1 MVSPWIQTASG
12 RKFPLINPKPEHVYW
27 PDVAFH
33 LAHINRFSGAGGAYS
48 VLQHLVHPLR
58 YLREEDRPYW
68 LLHDA
73 HEFAITD
80 IPTPAAAAF
89 DHKATEKHV
98 VKPAIAAVKCG
109 IDKALYASVGLQWPP
124 FDETIEIIKY
134 TDEAMLLTECRDIL
148 GGQVDDWGFSPA
160 VLPYPERIVPWGSPS
175 TGYKI
180 FGDALKEYFGISLP
194 SMYEVRAHVA
204 QHLDFETEQDYARMH
219 DAVAN
224 S

>member
-1 MVSPWIQTASG
+1 MIPWIQTASG
-12 RKFPLINPKPEHVYW
+12 RKFPLIDPKPTDVYW

-33 LAHINRFSGAGGAYS
+33 LAHTNRFSGAGGAYS

-58 YLREEDRPYW
+58 YLREEDRPHW

-80 IPTPAAAAF
+80 IPTPATAAF
-89 DHKATEKHV
+89 DRKATEKHV

-109 IDKALYASVGLQWPP
+109 IDKALYASVGLPWPP
-124 FDETIEIIKY
+124 SDETLEIIKY

-160 VLPYPERIVPWGSPS
+160 VLPYPERIKRWEPHLA
-175 TGYKI
+175 YKV
-180 FGDALKEYFGISLP
+180 FCNKLKDCFGISLP
-194 SMYEVRAHVA
+194 MFYELRP
-204 QHLDFETEQDYARMH
+204 F
-219 DAVAN
+219 AVQQEYEEPEHA
-224 S
+224 

>member
-1 MVSPWIQTASG
+1 MTPWIQTASG
-12 RKFPLINPKPEHVYW
+12 RKFPLIKPEPTDVYW

-58 YLREEDRPYW
+58 YLREEDRPHW

-80 IPTPAAAAF
+80 IPTPATAAF
-89 DHKATEKHV
+89 DRKATEKHV

-124 FDETIEIIKY
+124 SDETLEIIKY

-148 GGQVDDWGFSPA
+148 GGQVDDLGFSPA
-160 VLPYPERIVPWGSPS
+160 VLPYSEPIIPFGSPEIA
-175 TGYKI
+175 YRH
-180 FGDALKEYFGISLP
+180 FGDALKEFFGISLP
-194 SMYEVRAHVA
+194 SMYDVRAHVA
-204 QHLDFETEQDYARMH
+204 QQVDRSTEEAYARMH
-219 DAVAN
+219 DAIAN

>member
-1 MVSPWIQTASG
+1 MLPWIQTASG
-12 RKFPLINPKPEHVYW
+12 RKFPLINPKPTDVYW

-33 LAHINRFSGAGGAYS
+33 LAHINRFSGAGGTYS

-89 DHKATEKHV
+89 DHKSTEKHV
-98 VKPAIAAVKCG
+98 VKPAISAVKCG
-109 IDKALYASVGLQWPP
+109 IDKALYASVGIQWPP
-124 FDETIEIIKY
+124 SDETIEIIKNV
-134 TDEAMLLTECRDIL
+134 DETMLLTECRDIL
-148 GGQVDDWGFSPA
+148 GGQVDDWGFLPA
-160 VLPYPERIVPWGSPS
+160 VLPYPERIVPWGSPMIAY
-175 TGYKI
+175 TR
-180 FGDALKEYFGISLP
+180 FGRVLKEYFGISLP
-194 SMYEVRAHVA
+194 SMYDVRLRVVQQFDYA
-204 QHLDFETEQDYARMH
+204 TEESHARMH
-219 DAVAN
+219 DAIAN